1 MTHAE
6 NHVEPLFQPA
16 FVRVLESLTLAGR
29 RVPAGRSVG
38 QWRSRATGSSV
49 EFADYRTYA
58 PGDDY
63 RRIDWNAYARLER
76 LFMRLY
82 RAEENLSLTMLVD
95 CSTSMAWGR
104 PAKLRLA
111 ARLAGALGFVALR
124 TDDRVEL
131 ATLRGGGIGER
142 APTAS
147 GQNGAWALW
156 RFLERLQGVGTTDL
170 DASLS
175 TYARHLRG
183 SGLALVVSDLFSPA
197 GYQAG
202 IDALLARRQDVL
214 LVHVLAP
221 DELEPSPDLI
231 GEWKLQDVE
240 GTEPIQATITP
251 SVLRGYR
258 RLLSTFTREV
268 GDFCRRRGVTYLL
281 LPSNVSVE
289 DVLLRTLR
297 HAGIL
302 V

>member
-1 MTHAE
+1 VNEPT
-6 NHVEPLFQPA
+6 EPLFEPG
-16 FVRVLESLTLAGR
+16 FVRVLESLMLAGR

-82 RAEENLSLTMLVD
+82 RAEENLSLTMLLD
-95 CSTSMAWGR
+95 TSASMTWGR
-104 PAKLRLA
+104 PPKVRLA
-111 ARLAGALGFVALR
+111 ARLAGALGFIALR
-124 TDDRVEL
+124 SDDRVDL
-131 ATLRGGGIGER
+131 ATLLGGGIGER
-142 APTAS
+142 APTVG
-147 GQNGAWALW
+147 GQAGAWALW
-156 RFLERLQGVGTTDL
+156 RFLERLSSAGTTDL
-170 DASLS
+170 DASLT

-183 SGLALVVSDLFSPA
+183 SGLALLITDLFSPS
-197 GYQAG
+197 GYQTG

-214 LVHVLAP
+214 LVHVLSP

-297 HAGIL
+297 RAGIL